1 MKKDL
6 EFLLEL
12 SEEEEEE
19 EEEVLIKGKKEDG
32 GLKVKLKLVRSFIKL
47 KLIRLFKG
55 YRLDRG
61 LVRFV
66 RKK

>member
-55 YRLDRG
+55 RRLDRG